1 MRKTLSAAVLAL
13 VFLAGCAGMNRAG
26 PWPSLAPRAAE
37 ISPLVPRTPLG
48 ACNCGPDTAPIGAV
62 PVAAVPAPVVAPS
75 PADAGA
81 RLDAAERVIA
91 TVEKSLPAQVRATR
105 TAIAAAHGET
115 DSDAGIAAEVQRSRW
130 EALFLPLA
138 DQTRVLD
145 DLETELAGTADAAP
159 LLVRLEA
166 ARERIAG
173 LQAQRTAVSGL

>member
-1 MRKTLSAAVLAL
+1 MRKTSSAAVLAL
-13 VFLAGCAGMNRAG
+13 VLLAGCAGMNRAG
-26 PWPSLAPRAAE
+26 PWPSLAPRATE

-62 PVAAVPAPVVAPS
+62 PVAAAPVVAPS

-81 RLDAAERVIA
+81 RIDAAERVVA
-91 TVEKSLPAQVRATR
+91 AVEKSLPAQARATR

-145 DLETELAGTADAAP
+145 DLEAEVAGTADAAP
-159 LLVRLEA
+159 LLVRLDA
-166 ARERIAG
+166 VREGIAG
-173 LQAQRTAVSGL
+173 LQAQRAAVSGL